1 MSEKYDL
8 VIIGGG
14 PGGMAAGI
22 YAARAKLKTIILEEK
37 ANQGGQCYIT
47 NEIENYPG
55 FPESSGPKLTEAF
68 QKHAEKFGVE
78 FKRSRV
84 EKIEVVP
91 NSSVKIV
98 HTADG
103 GQYEC
108 YAVVVSTGASAREL
122 GCKGEKEHWGK
133 GVSYCATCDG
143 AFFEDCEIIVIGGGD
158 SAVEEAMYLTKFAS
172 KVTIVHRREELR
184 AAKSIQEK
192 AFANPKMAFK
202 WNAVVEEVCGD
213 GLVDS
218 VLLKDTKTGE
228 TSKMSTEGVFVF
240 IGHNPQT
247 AFIQG
252 LVDLDENGYILTNGK
267 METNVPGIYGVGDV
281 IQKESRQVVTAAA
294 DGAIAGIWAGH
305 YIDDVKAKM
314 AMKK

>member
-22 YAARAKLKTIILEEK
+22 YAARSKLKTIILEEK
-37 ANQGGQCYIT
+37 PNQGGQCYIT
-47 NEIENYPG
+47 EEIENYPG
-55 FPESSGPKLTEAF
+55 FPESSGPALTEAF
-68 QKHAEKFGVE
+68 QKHAQKFGVE
-78 FKRSRV
+78 FKRARA
-84 EKIEVVP
+84 EKIELVP
-91 NSSVKIV
+91 NSPVKIV
-98 HTADG
+98 HGSDG
-103 GQYEC
+103 VQYEC
-108 YAVVVSTGASAREL
+108 LAVVVATGASAREL

-143 AFFEDCEIIVIGGGD
+143 AFFEECEIVVIGGGD
-158 SAVEEAMYLTKFAS
+158 SAVEEAMYLTKFAD
-172 KVTIVHRREELR
+172 KVTIVHRRDELR

-202 WNAVVEEVCGD
+202 WNAVVEEVCGE

-218 VLLKDTKTGE
+218 VILKDTKTGE
-228 TSKMSTEGVFVF
+228 TSKFATEGVFVF

-252 LVDLDENGYILTNGK
+252 LVDLDENGYILTNAK

-305 YIDDVKAKM
+305 YIDDIKAKM
-314 AMKK
+314 AMGK

>member
-1 MSEKYDL
+1 MTEKYDL

-22 YAARAKLKTIILEEK
+22 YAARSKLKTIILEEK
-37 ANQGGQCYIT
+37 PNQGGQCYIT
-47 NEIENYPG
+47 EEIENYPG
-55 FPESSGPKLTEAF
+55 FPESSGPALTE
-68 QKHAEKFGVE
+68 FGVE
-78 FKRSRV
+78 FKRAKV
-84 EKIEVVP
+84 EKIEIP
-91 NSSVKIV
+91 SDRPERIV

-103 GQYEC
+103 KSYEC
-108 YAVVVSTGASAREL
+108 LGVVVSTGASAREL

-143 AFFEDCEIIVIGGGD
+143 AFFEDAEIIVVGGGD
-158 SAVEEAMYLTKFAS
+158 SAIEEAMYLTKFAS

-202 WNAVVEEVCGD
+202 WNAVVQEVLGD
-213 GLVDS
+213 GLVDG
-218 VLLKDTKTGE
+218 VILKDTKTGE
-228 TSKMSTEGVFVF
+228 ESRFDTEGVFVF

-247 AFIQG
+247 AFLEGQ
-252 LVDLDENGYILTNGK
+252 VKLDEAGYIITNGK

-305 YIDDVKAKM
+305 YIDDIKAKR

>member
-1 MSEKYDL
+1 MAEKYDL
-8 VIIGGG
+8 VIVGGG

-22 YAARAKLKTIILEEK
+22 YAARSKLKTIILEEK
-37 ANQGGQCYIT
+37 PNQGGQCYIT
-47 NEIENYPG
+47 EEIENYPG
-55 FPESSGPKLTEAF
+55 FPESSGPALTEAF

-78 FKRSRV
+78 FKRAKV
-84 EKIEVVP
+84 ERIEIP
-91 NSSVKIV
+91 SDRPERIV

-103 GQYEC
+103 QSYEC
-108 YAVVVSTGASAREL
+108 LAVVVSTGASAREL

-143 AFFEDCEIIVIGGGD
+143 AFFEDAEIIVVGGGD
-158 SAVEEAMYLTKFAS
+158 SAIEEAMYLTKFAS
-172 KVTIVHRREELR
+172 KVTIVHRRDELR

-202 WNAVVEEVCGD
+202 WNAVVQEVVGD
-213 GLVDS
+213 GLVDG
-218 VLLKDTKTGE
+218 VILKDTKTGE
-228 TSKMSTEGVFVF
+228 ESRFDTEGVFVF

-247 AFIQG
+247 AFLEGQ
-252 LVDLDENGYILTNGK
+252 VKLDDAGYILTNGK

-305 YIDDVKAKM
+305 YVDDIKAKR

>member
-22 YAARAKLKTIILEEK
+22 YAARSKLKTVILEEK
-37 ANQGGQCYIT
+37 PNQGGQCYIT
-47 NEIENYPG
+47 EEIENYPG
-55 FPESSGPKLTEAF
+55 FPESSGPALTEAF

-78 FKRSRV
+78 FKRARA
-84 EKIEVVP
+84 EKIELVP
-91 NSSVKIV
+91 NSPTRIV
-98 HTADG
+98 HGSDG
-103 GQYEC
+103 VKYEC
-108 YAVVVSTGASAREL
+108 LAVVVATGASAREL

-143 AFFEDCEIIVIGGGD
+143 AFFEECEIVVIGGGD
-158 SAVEEAMYLTKFAS
+158 SAVEEAMYLTKFAD
-172 KVTIVHRREELR
+172 KVTIVHRRDELR
-184 AAKSIQEK
+184 AAKSIQDK

-202 WNAVVEEVCGD
+202 WNAVVEEVCGE

-218 VLLKDTKTGE
+218 VILKDTKTGE
-228 TSKMSTEGVFVF
+228 TSKFDTEGVFVF

-252 LVDLDENGYILTNGK
+252 LVDLDENGYILTNGR

-294 DGAIAGIWAGH
+294 DGALAGIWAGH
-305 YIDDVKAKM
+305 YIDDIKAKM
-314 AMKK
+314 AMNK